1 MPMSPTGKDEPFQPA
16 EGAFSPAQLI
26 RTEAAALE
34 ALAARLDGAMADS
47 FWRAVDMI
55 VHCGQ
60 QKGRVVVTG
69 MGKSGI
75 IAQKIAA
82 TLSSTGSPAL
92 FLHPAEAVHGDL
104 GVLMPGDVVIAL
116 SASGETEEILRLLAT
131 VKRKGDALI
140 TFCCNLQSTLA
151 AASDV
156 ALDCSVEREACGLNL
171 APTAS
176 TTSMLALG
184 DALAVAVSLR
194 KGFRAEDFAELH
206 PGGKL
211 GKQLAKVRE
220 SMHTGEDVPVVAPLT
235 TMADV
240 IFEMSSKKLGMTTV
254 QESGRLRGVISDSN
268 LRRIGARRRRG
279 SGQDGRRGDER
290 ASTHDCRGRARGQG
304 VGDPRRAQDYV
315 ARRRQRGAKGRR
327 RCASARSVGCGAD
340 LTKWGEV
347 HGQNRA
353 ENRLRDVFALRG
365 HLPITPFKFS
375 RLPGRHEFRRINLN
389 HMAFVGGSST
399 DNCTDPMDFILG
411 VPPAHCGAG
420 ICGPRHMHLGRNF
433 SFRFQLRFPLGSS

>member
-1 MPMSPTGKDEPFQPA
+1 MSSHKQPD
-16 EGAFSPAQLI
+16 AFLPAALV

-34 ALAARLDGAMADS
+34 ALAARLEGPMAAH
-47 FWRAVDMI
+47 FARAVDMI
-55 VHCGQ
+55 LRCGESN
-60 QKGRVVVTG
+60 GRVVVTG

-131 VKRKGDALI
+131 LKRKGDALI
-140 TFCCNLQSTLA
+140 TFCCNLRSTLA
-151 AASDV
+151 QASDV

-211 GKQLAKVRE
+211 GKQLARVRE
-220 SMHTGEDVPVVAPLT
+220 LMHSGEDVPAVTPT
-235 TMADV
+235 TSMSDV
-240 IFEMSSKKLGMTTV
+240 IFEMSSKKLGITTV
-254 QESGRLRGVISDSN
+254 LEDGRLCGVISDGD
-268 LRRIGARRRRG
+268 LRRLLEREGGAALSKAAGEAMNPHPRTIA
-279 SGQDGRRGDER
+279 GDELAAR
-290 ASTHDCRGRARGQG
+290 ALAILEERKITSLVVVDANGKVEGIVHLHDLWG
-304 VGDPRRAQDYV
+304 VE
-315 ARRRQRGAKGRR
+315 
-327 RCASARSVGCGAD
+327 
-340 LTKWGEV
+340 L
-347 HGQNRA
+347 
-353 ENRLRDVFALRG
+353 
-365 HLPITPFKFS
+365 I
-375 RLPGRHEFRRINLN
+375 
-389 HMAFVGGSST
+389 
-399 DNCTDPMDFILG
+399 
-411 VPPAHCGAG
+411 
-420 ICGPRHMHLGRNF
+420 
-433 SFRFQLRFPLGSS
+433 